1 MSDER
6 RPPRAVG
13 SKTPVPTREL
23 PVAPPRVT
31 STVPLSGGRAPSAG
45 PPASSTPGP
54 TPLGA
59 IPVVRAPTR
68 PEIPVERSRPTGRSP
83 ATPDALPVPADT
95 KSRARVGL
103 HRIARTFKA
112 EPAAADGRRSPRRR
126 RGLRVRLS
134 LFLIVATLVP
144 VIAVAAVAAALVFS
158 SVEQGIEFEA
168 QRGLQVA
175 RALLLGEVRE
185 RATAAAA
192 LGNEGALLDALAR
205 TPMDVRRR
213 LAELS
218 ERQPSALLEVTDA
231 VGRVLAR
238 CAAGTCNDAIVSERF
253 AAFDSAD
260 RSPVVRRALEFE
272 RTISIE
278 SAGNWLVVR
287 AAFPLV
293 DPALRLLGSAVVSA
307 SINGPV
313 ADHVKAELGAAR
325 EVIFY
330 RGTEPST
337 STFTSPTGARFPGP
351 ALPSVA
357 IGAVREARVPVVALD
372 FAGKSYSVAFGP
384 IQDPGGRRVGFLGV
398 ALDRDTLA
406 AARRR
411 VTITL
416 VLGAISVL
424 LIAIGLADVLAR
436 RLTRPLQDLHA
447 GAMSIALGN
456 LDTKIGVE
464 SPDELGDVAE
474 AFRVMLQSLKEN
486 QEGLAA
492 RVRELVTVHQ
502 IGRTISSMVELDQLL
517 RAVTN
522 EALTVLSAQTV
533 AIALA
538 VEGASVQARKFTVR
552 AVAGEP
558 VGRRLADMA
567 KVVADRSR
575 PIRTAAVESDPD
587 LGATA
592 GGAGLKGPLIAAPLG
607 LQDRTVGV
615 ILVGRPGADAFSE
628 SDLRLLVT
636 LADQTATAIEN
647 ARLYSEVRTFSEDLE
662 MKVRARTAE
671 LERAKAETERALG
684 ELRTAQTQLA
694 HSERMAGL
702 GQLVAG
708 IAHEVN
714 SPAAAVQGSVD
725 ALEQTIRRVEAGARE
740 IFQLG
745 LPAASLDRYLALV
758 ARVMAAPGDRVMP
771 SAVETRQLG
780 RRLRTLLGD
789 SGDPS
794 DAEDAAAALA
804 ELGTVGESVAE
815 ELRQIAGR
823 RRLAP
828 LAGYLRELAFL
839 NRASATVRTAIQ
851 SIRRIVGALKRYS
864 RLDEAPLENV
874 DIHAGIEDTLVI
886 LSHQLKSRDNGI
898 NLKRSYG
905 NLPLIAAY
913 VGELNQV
920 WTNLIH
926 NAIQALGSSGE
937 ILIETAVHGT
947 EIRVAIQ
954 DDGPGIPPN
963 VLPRIFDP
971 FFTTKGKGE
980 GTGLGLSIAHNI
992 VEKHGG
998 RITVES
1004 APGRTRFEV
1013 ALPVVRPEAV
1023 PAPRPFAE
1031 RSTSKF
1037 QGAGTQGVSSMVTEV
1052 TRPLAPARVKAAPP
1066 PRAGRT
1072 GTGGSEGQD

>member
-6 RPPRAVG
+6 RPPRAPG
-13 SKTPVPTREL
+13 SSTPVPPREL
-23 PVAPPRVT
+23 PVAPPRVAP
-31 STVPLSGGRAPSAG
+31 TVPLPGARAPSPG
-45 PPASSTPGP
+45 PPVSSTPGP
-54 TPLGA
+54 TPLGS
-59 IPVVRAPTR
+59 IPIVRAPTR
-68 PEIPVERSRPTGRSP
+68 PEIPAERSRPTGKTP
-83 ATPDALPVPADT
+83 ATPDALPVAADT

-103 HRIARTFKA
+103 DRIAQTFKA
-112 EPAAADGRRSPRRR
+112 EPAAAAGRRSPRRR

-213 LAELS
+213 LADLS

-293 DPALRLLGSAVVSA
+293 DPALRLLGAAVVSA

-357 IGAVREARVPVVALD
+357 IGAAREARVPVVALD
-372 FAGKSYSVAFGP
+372 FGGKSYSVAFGP

-398 ALDRDTLA
+398 ALDRETLA

-456 LDTKIGVE
+456 LDTKIGVD

-522 EALTVLSAQTV
+522 EALTVLSAETV

-538 VEGASVQARKFTVR
+538 VEGASPPARKFTVR

-567 KVVADRSR
+567 KVVAERSR
-575 PIRTAAVESDPD
+575 AIRTAAVESDPD
-587 LGATA
+587 LGPAA
-592 GGAGLKGPLIAAPLG
+592 AGAGMKGPLIAAPLG
-607 LQDRTVGV
+607 LKDRTVGV
-615 ILVGRPGADAFSE
+615 ILVGRPGAEAFSE

-662 MKVRARTAE
+662 IKVRARTAE

-745 LPAASLDRYLALV
+745 LSATSLDRYLALV
-758 ARVMAAPGDRVMP
+758 ARVMAAQGDRVMP

-780 RRLRTLLGD
+780 RRLRVILGD
-789 SGDPS
+789 SS

-804 ELGTVGESVAE
+804 ELGTVSESVAE

-823 RRLAP
+823 RPLAP

-926 NAIQALGSSGE
+926 NAIQALGTSGE

-980 GTGLGLSIAHNI
+980 GTGLGLSIAHSI

-1023 PAPRPFAE
+1023 PAPRPFADL
-1031 RSTSKF
+1031 STGRVP
-1037 QGAGTQGVSSMVTEV
+1037 GAGTPGVASMLTEV

-1066 PRAGRT
+1066 PRGGRT

>member
-1 MSDER
+1 M
-6 RPPRAVG
+6 
-13 SKTPVPTREL
+13 
-23 PVAPPRVT
+23 PVA
-31 STVPLSGGRAPSAG
+31 
-45 PPASSTPGP
+45 
-54 TPLGA
+54 
-59 IPVVRAPTR
+59 
-68 PEIPVERSRPTGRSP
+68 
-83 ATPDALPVPADT
+83 ADT

-103 HRIARTFKA
+103 DRIARTFKTERADPA
-112 EPAAADGRRSPRRR
+112 ERRPPRRR

-357 IGAVREARVPVVALD
+357 IGAGRDARVPVVALD
-372 FAGKSYSVAFGP
+372 FGGKSYSVAFGP

-398 ALDRDTLA
+398 ALDRETLA

-416 VLGAISVL
+416 VLGAVSVL

-456 LDTKIGVE
+456 LDTKIGVD

-538 VEGASVQARKFTVR
+538 AEGASAQARKFTVR

-567 KVVADRSR
+567 KVVAERSR
-575 PIRTAAVESDPD
+575 AIRTAAVESDPD
-587 LGATA
+587 LGAA
-592 GGAGLKGPLIAAPLG
+592 AAGAGMKGPLIAAPLG
-607 LQDRTVGV
+607 LKDRTVGV
-615 ILVGRPGADAFSE
+615 ILVGRPGAEAFSE

-745 LPAASLDRYLALV
+745 LPASSLDRYLALV

-780 RRLRTLLGD
+780 RRLRVVLGD
-789 SGDPS
+789 SA

-804 ELGTVGESVAE
+804 ELGTVAESVAE
-815 ELRQIAGR
+815 DLRQIAGR
-823 RRLAP
+823 RPLAP

-839 NRASATVRTAIQ
+839 NRASSTVRTAIQ

-1013 ALPVVRPEAV
+1013 ALPVVRPEGV
-1023 PAPRPFAE
+1023 PAPRPFADL
-1031 RSTSKF
+1031 STG
-1037 QGAGTQGVSSMVTEV
+1037 QVRGPATQDVAQGVVSMVTEV
-1052 TRPLAPARVKAAPP
+1052 TRPLAPPRVKAAPP

-1072 GTGGSEGQD
+1072 RTGGSEGQD